1 MVLTAVLWLFQA
13 IDIHTFG
20 PAVVVALWGFFLAA
34 GLHVILAFLHKCP
47 SCSKHPTIQGF
58 KPPHPASLGQSRAQ
72 GWAGVA
78 MSVVLRKRFVCIHCG
93 AEYRT

>member
-1 MVLTAVLWLFQA
+1 MGLTAALWLFQA
-13 IDIHTFG
+13 IDIRTFS

-78 MSVVLRKRFVCIHCG
+78 LSVVLRKRFVCIHCG